1 MTKKDGSSLAA
12 SDALGKKLFSF
23 VVYTD
28 SHLNQSEHE
37 SMSPH
42 EVNKLANGRHR
53 YVIGEINRLAPDFTI
68 HLGDL
73 VHPVPVMGIYADAAK
88 RFHEQVAEL
97 ECPLHIIP
105 GNHDVGDKPIRW
117 GPAEA
122 VSDKSLELWEKNFGP
137 HYHSFNR
144 KGCRFILLNA
154 QIINS
159 GLKAEAEQRE
169 WLETELSASDGERI
183 FIGIHYPP
191 FIYRRDE
198 LEYYDNIA
206 EPGRS
211 WLVELVERYDVE
223 AMFSGH
229 VHNFWYHALGKTA
242 FYVLPSIT
250 FVRHDYSEIY
260 RVPPGP
266 EAGRNDAVK
275 LGFMSVDVYENGHLC
290 NPIRTYGNILA
301 PDKSREVNETKL
313 APVHPLQNGQANLG
327 FDLRQPW
334 AEIVEIPPN
343 GGLDEFARKV
353 VRNDY
358 PLLALWEM
366 GIRKLR
372 IPFQDLL
379 DERLRI
385 RMAELQALGM
395 EFTIFSYKLPTP
407 DLLEIIQQYD
417 NLICAWELAVPP
429 EEIDDT
435 LTQLA
440 SLKANT
446 TLKIYLSR
454 LRSKDDMETDGQ
466 RYYHVINHGYVPAE
480 VDLIK
485 ELAARNT
492 FRAAADGLV
501 FRIPRE
507 RSAFEEILEIGEL
520 ARDASISASVHLR
533 LATSNPAGEALDD
546 KTNANRIA
554 EALAASITQPH
565 LSVYLDTFADV
576 DRGYFV
582 RTGVVDRRYNP
593 RLGHGVVRNFYAL
606 FCQTEGGPTPE
617 GRIETETCTSMALR
631 NGKSVHAVVLP
642 KAGMEEIPLPD
653 SIGTVG
659 SNVVA
664 SLTDLATGRTES
676 IEITPG
682 ATGLITIGSHKIP
695 QSPFVISMSK

>member
-1 MTKKDGSSLAA
+1 MTKNNGSTPAA
-12 SDALGKKLFSF
+12 SNELGKKLFSF

-53 YVIGEINRLAPDFTI
+53 YVIDEINRIAPDFTI

-73 VHPVPVMGIYADAAK
+73 VHPVPVMGIYADAAE
-88 RFHEQVAEL
+88 RFHEQVSEL
-97 ECPLHIIP
+97 NCPLHIIP

-117 GPAEA
+117 GPAET
-122 VSDKSLELWEKNFGP
+122 VSDTSLAQWEKHFGP
-137 HYHSFNR
+137 HYHSFSHE
-144 KGCRFILLNA
+144 GCRFILLNA

-159 GLKAEAEQRE
+159 GLAAETEQKE
-169 WLETELSASDGERI
+169 WLEKELTAIDGERI

-211 WLVELVERYDVE
+211 WLVELVERYNVE

-229 VHNFWYHALGKTA
+229 VHNFWYHAIGKTA

-275 LGFMSVDVYENGHLC
+275 LGYMSIDVYEHGHLC
-290 NPIRTYGNILA
+290 NPIRSYGNMLA
-301 PDKSREVNETKL
+301 PDESREVNGTKL
-313 APVHPLQNGQANLG
+313 AAVHPLQNGHANLG

-366 GIRKLR
+366 GIRKVR

-379 DERLRI
+379 DERLRS
-385 RMAELQALGM
+385 RMAELQAIGM
-395 EFTIFSYKLPTP
+395 EFSIFSYKIPAPELI
-407 DLLEIIQQYD
+407 DIIER
-417 NLICAWELAVPP
+417 NSTLVSSWELAVPP
-429 EEIDDT
+429 EEIDDA
-435 LTQLA
+435 LAQLA
-440 SLKANT
+440 PLKANT
-446 TLKIYLSR
+446 SLKIFLSR

-480 VDLIK
+480 DELIN
-485 ELAARNT
+485 ELASRNT
-492 FRAAADGLV
+492 FRATADGLV
-501 FRIPRE
+501 FRVPRE
-507 RSAFEEILEIGEL
+507 RSAFKEILQIGEL
-520 ARDASISASVHLR
+520 TRDAGISASIHLR

-546 KTNANRIA
+546 QANASRIA

-565 LSVYLDTFADV
+565 VSVYLDTFADV

-593 RLGHGVVRNFYAL
+593 RMGHSVIRNFYAL
-606 FCQTEGGPTPE
+606 LGRTDGSYSPE
-617 GRIETETCTSMALR
+617 GCVETKASTSIKLR
-631 NGKSVHAVVLP
+631 NGKSVHALVLP
-642 KAGMEEIPLPD
+642 KAGMKDIPLPD
-653 SIGTVG
+653 SIIPPG
-659 SNVVA
+659 SNIDA
-664 SLTDLATGRTES
+664 SLVDLATGSTQS
-676 IEITPG
+676 IEISSD
-682 ATGLITIGSHKIP
+682 ATGSITTGSRSTP
-695 QSPFVISMSK
+695 ENPFVISMKE